1 MNPFEIHLILLDTAL
16 ANWRPYMVALTELVN
31 TLADRVVLASV
42 DGKDKILDVKTVLD
56 STLDTV
62 SSLIEKYTDLSRLEV
77 SHRGINAELERDS
90 IVFGLQEKCREVVLT
105 RKKVDVLHAKIQGT
119 MKLLSGLL
127 DLGNGLALK
136 DLAVEAKRENEAM
149 RHLTEKGTRD
159 AAALKVLTI
168 ITLIYLPAT
177 VVSVS

>member
-1 MNPFEIHLILLDTAL
+1 
-16 ANWRPYMVALTELVN
+16 
-31 TLADRVVLASV
+31 
-42 DGKDKILDVKTVLD
+42 LDVKTVLD

-119 MKLLSGLL
+119 MKLVSSVLSFYIVA
-127 DLGNGLALK
+127 N
-136 DLAVEAKRENEAM
+136 V
-149 RHLTEKGTRD
+149 
-159 AAALKVLTI
+159 
-168 ITLIYLPAT
+168 P
-177 VVSVS
+177 